1 MVSTAAGA
9 QRGRSPR
16 QAPVRINSG
25 TTPTTPAS
33 PLTITIAPNAT
44 VWIDD
49 IRRGVTD
56 ASGELVLTK
65 ISPGRH
71 MLRVRAN
78 GFKEVTMPL
87 VPGRGTLV
95 VKLVQTTDQAELLFQ
110 KAETGREQAKDD
122 DAREKAAD

>member
-1 MVSTAAGA
+1 MKRKSRDWGMRRPVMKHIRLYGLIALLTSVSTGAVA

-16 QAPVRINSG
+16 QAPVRITSG
-25 TTPTTPAS
+25 TPTTPAS

-56 ASGELVLTK
+56 ASGKLVLTR

-71 MLRVRAN
+71 TLRVRAN
-78 GFKEVTMPL
+78 GFKEVTMP
-87 VPGRGTLV
+87 
-95 VKLVQTTDQAELLFQ
+95 
-110 KAETGREQAKDD
+110 
-122 DAREKAAD
+122 